1 MKIDYA
7 NRKNLSQEVV
17 DQENLEYSIEQT
29 KLDLE
34 GQKLTTQKL
43 LSQAEKELVSL
54 KTDYPL
60 NTEALYKKALEVE
73 ERMNQLGFIEA
84 LQAEFGFI
92 ETSKVSTKTPKSKN
106 KSK

>member
-17 DQENLEYSIEQT
+17 DQENLEYSIQET

-34 GQKLTTQKL
+34 TQKL
-43 LSQAEKELVSL
+43 ALQRSLSTAEKELASL
-54 KTDYPL
+54 KTDFPI
-60 NTEALYKKALEVE
+60 NITDIYKKALAVE
-73 ERMNQLGFIEA
+73 EFKNQLRFVEK
-84 LQAEFGFI
+84 LQAEFNFVNSP
-92 ETSKVSTKTPKSKN
+92 ETIVKTPKSKN